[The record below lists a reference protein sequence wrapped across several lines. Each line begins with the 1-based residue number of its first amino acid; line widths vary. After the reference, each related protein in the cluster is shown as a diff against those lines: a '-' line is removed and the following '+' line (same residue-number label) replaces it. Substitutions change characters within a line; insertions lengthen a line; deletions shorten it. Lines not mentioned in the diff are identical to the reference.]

1 MRYQINIYRPGGRGE
16 RPKRVPKP
24 RAEERRISVTILVP
38 LLVLLLLGVSF
49 AYMRASS
56 SLDRKIKM
64 NNRQNAYLQGQLRQA
79 EMDLEKV
86 TTERGLISQLQVK
99 RIEWFQKLLKL
110 SEIMPDD
117 LWLTDLLIKTTKMTK
132 IQKKGAKE
140 VIEETKLTIEGVTVP
155 VVGGKPLDSI
165 AKLISSLNSLESF
178 QRDFEPATLVRTHLS
193 REKDRELMK
202 FEISSKLKG
211 EAGVSVGG
219 KEKASK

>member
-1 MRYQINIYRPGGRGE
+1 MRYQINIYRPGR

-24 RAEERRISVTILVP
+24 RAEERRISVAILVP
-38 LLVLLLLGVSF
+38 LLILLLLGVSF

-64 NNRQNAYLQGQLRQA
+64 NSRQKAYLQGQLRQA
-79 EMDLEKV
+79 EMDLEKF
-86 TTERGLISQLQVK
+86 TKERGLISQLQVK
-99 RIEWFQKLLKL
+99 RIEWFQKLLEL
-110 SEIMPDD
+110 SKIMPDD
-117 LWLTDLLIKTTKMTK
+117 LWLTDLLIKTTKK
-132 IQKKGAKE
+132 QKKGARE

-155 VVGGKPLDSI
+155 EVGGKPLDSI

-178 QRDFEPATLVRTHLS
+178 QRDFDPATLVRTHLS

-211 EAGVSVGG
+211 EAGVSGGG
-219 KEKASK
+219 KEKASR